1 MHSVVD
7 ALPPP
12 TSGHKSCFNIEKTM
26 KLPSPLILLL
36 FYSLIRFVFLLHINL
51 CEDFETA
58 SNTRGEKCSASQLSD
73 GRTGSVI

>member
-26 KLPSPLILLL
+26 KLPGKSLWSKSTPNRSNYEQSL
-36 FYSLIRFVFLLHINL
+36 FLQRQ
-51 CEDFETA
+51 A
-58 SNTRGEKCSASQLSD
+58 
-73 GRTGSVI
+73 VI